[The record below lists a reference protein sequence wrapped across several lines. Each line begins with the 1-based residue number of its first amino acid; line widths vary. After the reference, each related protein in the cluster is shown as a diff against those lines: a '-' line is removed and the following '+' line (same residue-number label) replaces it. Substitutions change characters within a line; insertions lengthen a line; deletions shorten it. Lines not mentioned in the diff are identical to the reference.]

1 MWISIPQQLMPT
13 TCPYD
18 LQVRTTHQ
26 SAVGFVQ
33 SYPFC
38 SDGLQLLNLIAEQA
52 GLPPAAEVVSEQ
64 LDDAVIEAEWEGV
77 VSYVDQL
84 QQHHLDKH
92 ISLAQHMKSAG
103 VG

>member
-1 MWISIPQQLMPT
+1 MLT
-13 TCPYD
+13 TRPPA
-18 LQVRTTHQ
+18 LQVRTTYQ

-33 SYPFC
+33 SYPYC

-92 ISLAQHMKSAG
+92 VSLTRHLKSAG